1 VSDEKVLHSRRSALK
16 CLAQGG
22 AGTLFVL
29 AGGVF
34 TPLDWLSRRVRHQ
47 TGA

>member
-1 VSDEKVLHSRRSALK
+1 MAYGR
-16 CLAQGG
+16 

-34 TPLDWLSRRVRHQ
+34 TPVNLALTD
-47 TGA
+47 TTIG